1 MDGIKLK
8 ITSEISPPFRVL
20 LHQLEITESGKVW
33 VRNGSAP
40 KTLAFRTSSKIVL
53 SNANSKKD
61 KIKYLNLTKFVK
73 KGRNSDLIPYSLDGL
88 GPNFL
93 QNESSQ
99 SSEIYLSP

>member
-53 SNANSKKD
+53 SNANSKKNKKSVNFD
-61 KIKYLNLTKFVK
+61 K
-73 KGRNSDLIPYSLDGL
+73 KGLNSDYKWGNSG
-88 GPNFL
+88 
-93 QNESSQ
+93 
-99 SSEIYLSP
+99 